1 MSVRKKITVGLL
13 TFLLLTSGWLVNRVR
28 AGVSCALPF
37 TLTNGTIADA
47 TQVMANYNALV
58 TCLGNAASAGANSDI
73 TSLLGLLT
81 PLAPSAGGSNVFLGA
96 TSTGSANAQAVASPV
111 PAGFTFAN
119 NSTVIFIAG
128 FTNNSSMT
136 LAVNGLAATAVLRQT
151 PTGLAALSGG
161 EVVVGQAVNVF
172 YDGTQFELINAAP
185 QALVP
190 ACTVIDYGGVATPS
204 GYLPVDGSAIS
215 RATYP
220 TLFSCITVSGVAAT
234 LNSTM
239 TIGVPNSA
247 LFQVGWYVGGAN
259 VTCNSTI
266 TSIPGGGVSIVINNS
281 AGATGSS
288 TLTIGPYPQ
297 GDCSTTFTLPNYQG
311 RGTVMADLAGGT
323 LSAVACPNPG
333 TLGSNCGSTTQ
344 TIPLASLPTGIT
356 SSGVNGITLSSTVSD
371 VLQGPGPAGF
381 TFGGNGSSLTGV
393 AVSNSTVSSG
403 VNVSGSAAISV
414 TSNNTSGTAMLLQ
427 PVGLVTKAIKF

>member
-1 MSVRKKITVGLL
+1 
-13 TFLLLTSGWLVNRVR
+13 
-28 AGVSCALPF
+28 
-37 TLTNGTIADA
+37 
-47 TQVMANYNALV
+47 
-58 TCLGNAASAGANSDI
+58 
-73 TSLLGLLT
+73 
-81 PLAPSAGGSNVFLGA
+81 
-96 TSTGSANAQAVASPV
+96 
-111 PAGFTFAN
+111 
-119 NSTVIFIAG
+119 
-128 FTNNSSMT
+128 
-136 LAVNGLAATAVLRQT
+136 
-151 PTGLAALSGG
+151 
-161 EVVVGQAVNVF
+161 
-172 YDGTQFELINAAP
+172 
-185 QALVP
+185 
-190 ACTVIDYGGVATPS
+190 
-204 GYLPVDGSAIS
+204 
-215 RATYP
+215 
-220 TLFSCITVSGVAAT
+220 
-234 LNSTM
+234 M

-333 TLGSNCGSTTQ
+333 SLGSKCGSTTQ

-356 SSGVNGITLSSTVSD
+356 STGTLNTSSSVYFPVVNGGGAGSQIAVASAGSTLA
-371 VLQGPGPAGF
+371 PATGA
-381 TFGGNGSSLTGV
+381 GGWGYQNGMTG
-393 AVSNSTVSSG
+393 TL
-403 VNVSGSAAISV
+403 